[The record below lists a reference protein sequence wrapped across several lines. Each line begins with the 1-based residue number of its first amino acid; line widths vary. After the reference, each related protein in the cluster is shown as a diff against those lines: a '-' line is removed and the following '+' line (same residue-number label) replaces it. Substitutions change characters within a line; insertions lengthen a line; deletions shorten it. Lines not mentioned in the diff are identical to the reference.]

1 MKAKRIVSLLLCL
14 VMILATCGCGGSNT
28 KSNHL
33 RLQRNDWSDDVKTAI
48 NDLLAAHGADSDNYA
63 EDTYAVF
70 DFDNTSS
77 IFDIEE
83 QLCIYQIETMTF
95 AIEPKDLPTVL
106 LTDLS
111 DKDADLSE
119 YELIKGSYQ
128 NIIDDITNAYSY
140 LWENYGPFTPKGLDE
155 SKQAEIQKEDQWKEF
170 GTKLRLL
177 YELVYDVESS
187 SVAYPWVLYWFTG
200 MTEQEVYDLAYKSH
214 SKYSK
219 LTTSEVTWTSP
230 ESIKSNIGS
239 VSYTWT
245 SGFGVTENIKELW
258 KTLQDNGID
267 VWVCSASCTG
277 AVRAAIDVLGLHDYC
292 TGMLGMTTKKDANGK
307 YVTSYDYETGCGF
320 YADEDGK
327 WTQMTRPIKAQTFG
341 EGKVQSISNAIAPEY
356 KNHGPIAGF
365 MDSTGDF
372 NFCTEFKTLKLVCCF
387 NRASR
392 KVTDGGGL
400 VAEMA
405 MYEKNILKYDFET
418 AEKNEDTLYVL
429 QGRDE
434 NGMRS
439 FRNSNSTLRYGSTE
453 EKLFA
458 NEDNVAQL
466 EYIINNNM
474 TVADAFKTFAINT
487 PAEKS
492 PLKIKTGFF
501 ESYAGYHTVD

>member
-1 MKAKRIVSLLLCL
+1 
-14 VMILATCGCGGSNT
+14 MILSVCGCGKAT
-28 KSNHL
+28 ENHL
-33 RLQRNDWSDDVKTAI
+33 RLQRTDWSEDVKTAV
-48 NDLLAAHGADSDNYA
+48 NDLLESYGVDSSAYV

-77 IFDIEE
+77 VFDIEE
-83 QLCIYQIETMTF
+83 QLCIYQIETMSF
-95 AIEPKDLPTVL
+95 AITPDEIAGIL

-119 YELIKGSYQ
+119 YGLIKGSYQ
-128 NIIDDITNAYSY
+128 DIVNDIAKAYKY
-140 LWENYGPFTPKGLDE
+140 LWNTYGPFTAKGLDE
-155 SKQAEIQKEDQWKEF
+155 GKAAKVQKDEQWLEF

-187 SVAYPWVLYWFTG
+187 KVAYPWVLYWFTG

-214 SKYSK
+214 LKYSK
-219 LTTSEVTWTSP
+219 LETSEVTWTSP
-230 ESIKSNIGS
+230 ETITSGIGS

-245 SGFGVTENIKELW
+245 SGFSVTENIRELW

-277 AVRAAIDVLGLHDYC
+277 AVRAAIDVCGLHDYC
-292 TGMLGMTTKKDANGK
+292 TGMTAMTTKTDSSGK
-307 YVTSYDYETGCGF
+307 YITSYDYETGCGF
-320 YADEDGK
+320 YADSDGK
-327 WTQMTRPIKAQTFG
+327 WTKMTRPTKAQTFA
-341 EGKVQSISNAIAPEY
+341 EGKVEAISNAIAPEY

-400 VAEMA
+400 VAEVA
-405 MYEKNILKYDFET
+405 MYEKNTLGYDFKT
-418 AEKNEDTLYVL
+418 ADEKGDTLYVL

-439 FRNSNSTLRYGSTE
+439 FRNSNATLRYNSAE
-453 EKLFA
+453 EKLFS
-458 NEDNVAQL
+458 NEDNQTQL
-466 EYIINNNM
+466 DYIITNAM
-474 TVADAFKTFAINT
+474 TVSEAFNTFAVKKS
-487 PAEKS
+487 AEES
-492 PLKIKTGFF
+492 PLNIKTGFF
-501 ESYAGYHTVD
+501 DSYSGYHTVD